1 MVGECVDEP
10 RDVEQLGAAC
20 GVRAFG
26 KVLHVVRKGVRCG
39 EAQGCGWM
47 QRMVYKTAV
56 RAGGRVTQH
65 MFGSA
70 LYQE

>member
-1 MVGECVDEP
+1 VVGECVDEP

-20 GVRAFG
+20 GGVSAFG
-26 KVLHVVRKGVRCG
+26 KVLHMVRKGVRCG
-39 EAQGCGWM
+39 EAQGCRWM
-47 QRMVYKTAV
+47 QCMVLV
-56 RAGGRVTQH
+56 CAGGRVTRH